1 MARRRHAGSALT
13 PPPDRRLQS
22 LPPDAPVFNALEPV
36 WDELRVKRV
45 HTRDFDSLE
54 DVDDQLDIARRD
66 FELDP
71 ERIQSMVAGPW
82 SIDAP
87 SNQKWNR
94 GMPQRRRTMTSG
106 RDRACA
112 CAQEQP

>member
-1 MARRRHAGSALT
+1 MACRRHAGSART

-22 LPPDAPVFNALEPV
+22 MPPDAPAFNALEPV

-54 DVDDQLDIARRD
+54 DVEDQLDIARRD

-82 SIDAP
+82 IDAL
-87 SNQKWNR
+87 SNQKWKR
-94 GMPQRRRTMTSG
+94 CMPQRQRTVASA

>member
-1 MARRRHAGSALT
+1 M
-13 PPPDRRLQS
+13 
-22 LPPDAPVFNALEPV
+22 PPDAPAFNALQPV
-36 WDELRVKRV
+36 WDELRVKCV

-54 DVDDQLDIARRD
+54 AVEDQLDIARRD
-66 FELDP
+66 LELDP

-82 SIDAP
+82 IDAL
-87 SNQKWNR
+87 SNQKWKR
-94 GMPQRRRTMTSG
+94 RMPQRQRTAASA

>member
-1 MARRRHAGSALT
+1 M
-13 PPPDRRLQS
+13 
-22 LPPDAPVFNALEPV
+22 PPDAPAFNALEPV

-45 HTRDFDSLE
+45 HTRDFDCLE
-54 DVDDQLDIARRD
+54 DVEDQLDIARRD

-82 SIDAP
+82 IDAL
-87 SNQKWNR
+87 SNQKWKR
-94 GMPQRRRTMTSG
+94 CMPQRQRTVASA